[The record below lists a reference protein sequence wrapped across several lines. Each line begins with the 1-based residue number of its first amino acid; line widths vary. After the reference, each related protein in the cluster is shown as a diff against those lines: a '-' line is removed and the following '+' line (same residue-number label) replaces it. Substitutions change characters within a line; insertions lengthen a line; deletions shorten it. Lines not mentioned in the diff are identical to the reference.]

1 MIGTSWKQVS
11 HDEEEEVVAK
21 LKKAIPPK
29 FITGPPI

>member
-1 MIGTSWKQVS
+1 MFEIGTSWKQVS
-11 HDEEEEVVAK
+11 REEVVAK